1 MACPIEGSM
10 PNKVSTLTQS
20 VDPKLGGKGPL
31 VTLEELIDPSTPLIV
46 SVIVEF
52 KSPRANPSLAI
63 T

>member
-1 MACPIEGSM
+1 M

-31 VTLEELIDPSTPLIV
+31 VLLEELIDPSTPLIV